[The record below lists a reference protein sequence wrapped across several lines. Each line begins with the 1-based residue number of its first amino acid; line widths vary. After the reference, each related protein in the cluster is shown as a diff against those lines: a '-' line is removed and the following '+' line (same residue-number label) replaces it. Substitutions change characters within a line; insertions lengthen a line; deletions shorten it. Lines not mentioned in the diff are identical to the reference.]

1 MNIKELAKRFVELRI
16 KRAELNLEMQN
27 LLDRYS
33 GGGELM
39 SSGLQAAGKLE
50 EYEKMN
56 KEVNEISEEIIQIRV
71 QVGEDNQ
78 ESLINEVAKIP
89 DGGRQAEKYVRG
101 LKYPNMEADVKIS
114 RDGVVVEPKPDVD
127 VSETKKGFWGKL
139 FK

>member
-78 ESLINEVAKIP
+78 ESLINE
-89 DGGRQAEKYVRG
+89 
-101 LKYPNMEADVKIS
+101 ADVKIS